1 MSKAKKKPTLST
13 FQTVLTELAEAFTRD
28 NRADGTAFTKLRD
41 KCPPWLKGSSVML
54 TIHSAVDDRLPD
66 DWIYSSAYSI
76 AQAMTGYSADNAE
89 DMRDNVHEIADGMVD
104 VYTTDRTAWLA
115 SHLYNLQLCD
125 DACAELGC
133 EGSDITNRIGVG
145 QYYALERI
153 ASAIVEAC
161 DEEATTRREAF
172 AERIADIAGQIA

>member
-1 MSKAKKKPTLST
+1 MSEAKKKPALTT
-13 FQTVLTELAEAFTRD
+13 FQIVLTEFAGAFTCGKRD
-28 NRADGTAFTKLRD
+28 DGKTFYRVKDDAPT
-41 KCPPWLKGSSVML
+41 WLKGSSVML
-54 TIHSAVDDRLPD
+54 AIHSAVDDRLPD
-66 DWIYSSAYSI
+66 DWIYESTAAI
-76 AQAMTGYSADNAE
+76 ASAMTGYSADNA
-89 DMRDNVHEIADGMVD
+89 DAMRESVHEIADGMVD

-161 DEEATTRREAF
+161 DEEATTRRDHAP
-172 AERIADIAGQIA
+172 